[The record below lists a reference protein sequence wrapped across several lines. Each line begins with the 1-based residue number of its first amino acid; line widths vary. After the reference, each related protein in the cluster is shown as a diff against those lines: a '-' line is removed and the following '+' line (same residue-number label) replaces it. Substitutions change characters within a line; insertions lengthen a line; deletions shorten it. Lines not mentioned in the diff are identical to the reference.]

1 MWLKNLEKYF
11 EIHLEDI
18 PIAIQSIDKNRYLEQ
33 IILRLKSLGHK
44 QARRVDFCYR
54 LLYEMNLDNIKDK
67 AGEYTNVDK
76 EEIPILEDVW
86 ESLRAIDSR
95 VIK

>member
-1 MWLKNLEKYF
+1 
-11 EIHLEDI
+11 
-18 PIAIQSIDKNRYLEQ
+18 
-33 IILRLKSLGHK
+33 
-44 QARRVDFCYR
+44 
-54 LLYEMNLDNIKDK
+54 MNLDNIKDK